1 MGCPPREVRL
11 ELVGI
16 PRVRHRVR
24 GRARDPARAAQEE
37 EAGAG
42 RNLSA
47 LMLFI
52 APFGFAS
59 EKARWS
65 RQHCLAIKVRPE

>member
-1 MGCPPREVRL
+1 MGYPPREVRL

-42 RNLSA
+42 RNLNA
-47 LMLFI
+47 LMLSLRLSVLRAKKHVGLVNI
-52 APFGFAS
+52 V
-59 EKARWS
+59 W
-65 RQHCLAIKVRPE
+65 Q